1 MNQRGQHQRSGGVPL
16 ATLEKNASV
25 LAQVWRFMK
34 DYPGCAADIV
44 MLLGGPAALAMNANH
59 SGIKTVKS
67 LCIFG
72 VNSDG
77 VNGPLDCLHKM
88 FVAMMFSS
96 LSTDGGGVDGLELP
110 VGTKGV
116 SSSTM
121 TSLFAKK
128 PLGDETL
135 DSIQVFITAWRALLG
150 APRSLFAG
158 GQVGVCMREKCD
170 EPSVALVCFSTTTF
184 SMERCVHVEDA
195 LPVCVHH
202 KEKFY
207 GSTQNYYQIY
217 KTQAQTL
224 LVQVGDLKAQLEY
237 VTLEKEREKREKFQW
252 IKVVDELEDKLEAM
266 KKDHADQLDTLK
278 MDHTDQEDQLHRF
291 YAERQRETALLFE
304 GELQQQIDI
313 SAGLRD
319 DASTITVG
327 ANILLQE
334 QFSETQ
340 QNYID
345 LRREIDRVRR
355 ERAALE
361 LAATQSDA
369 LTTSSSDELARVL
382 SALSDATYRT
392 ANSGVSD

>member
-1 MNQRGQHQRSGGVPL
+1 MQMPD
-16 ATLEKNASV
+16 TLEHVGEHLRRMHSSEDMDTGFRNNLIRLLVKNFAIDYTGCV
-25 LAQVWRFMK
+25 MK
-34 DYPGCAADIV
+34 IV
-44 MLLGGPAALAMNANH
+44 GLLGGPGAMGSYPH
-59 SGIKTVKS
+59 HPVKT
-67 LCIFG
+67 
-72 VNSDG
+72 
-77 VNGPLDCLHKM
+77 
-88 FVAMMFSS
+88 
-96 LSTDGGGVDGLELP
+96 VDGLFTYGQDAPMMNTPGRQVGVREPFTELNRTFIAMMLSP
-110 VGTKGV
+110 LTRNVPGLSDITAVGDSTVNRLYKGV
-116 SSSTM
+116 ILS
-121 TSLFAKK
+121 KEI
-128 PLGDETL
+128 LGDIEA
-135 DSIQVFITAWRALLG
+135 FIYGWRAALG
-150 APRSLFAG
+150 APRRLFIDGAPG
-158 GQVGVCMREKCD
+158 LCGHEGCVLSSVSVIGFSGPKFAMKHCVAVLD
-170 EPSVALVCFSTTTF
+170 EV
-184 SMERCVHVEDA
+184 
-195 LPVCVHH
+195 LPVCLQH
-202 KEKFY
+202 KDEMYNCAFQHEKY
-207 GSTQNYYQIY
+207 LGEVVT
-217 KTQAQTL
+217 
-224 LVQVGDLKAQLEY
+224 LKAQLEY
-237 VTLEKEREKREKFQW
+237 EKREKDNFSGFMD
-252 IKVVDELEDKLEAM
+252 KLEDKLEAM

-304 GELQQQIDI
+304 CELQQQIDI

-319 DASTITVG
+319 DASTITAG

>member
-1 MNQRGQHQRSGGVPL
+1 MYNCAFQHEKYLGEV
-16 ATLEKNASV
+16 AT
-25 LAQVWRFMK
+25 
-34 DYPGCAADIV
+34 
-44 MLLGGPAALAMNANH
+44 
-59 SGIKTVKS
+59 
-67 LCIFG
+67 
-72 VNSDG
+72 
-77 VNGPLDCLHKM
+77 
-88 FVAMMFSS
+88 
-96 LSTDGGGVDGLELP
+96 
-110 VGTKGV
+110 
-116 SSSTM
+116 
-121 TSLFAKK
+121 
-128 PLGDETL
+128 
-135 DSIQVFITAWRALLG
+135 
-150 APRSLFAG
+150 
-158 GQVGVCMREKCD
+158 
-170 EPSVALVCFSTTTF
+170 
-184 SMERCVHVEDA
+184 
-195 LPVCVHH
+195 
-202 KEKFY
+202 
-207 GSTQNYYQIY
+207 
-217 KTQAQTL
+217 
-224 LVQVGDLKAQLEY
+224 LKAQLEY
-237 VTLEKEREKREKFQW
+237 EKLEKERGVSGLKTQLIFMGGQQ
-252 IKVVDELEDKLEAM
+252 DGLLGQLEAI

-319 DASTITVG
+319 DASTITAG

-392 ANSGVSD
+392 ANSTYDASDEPEPEY